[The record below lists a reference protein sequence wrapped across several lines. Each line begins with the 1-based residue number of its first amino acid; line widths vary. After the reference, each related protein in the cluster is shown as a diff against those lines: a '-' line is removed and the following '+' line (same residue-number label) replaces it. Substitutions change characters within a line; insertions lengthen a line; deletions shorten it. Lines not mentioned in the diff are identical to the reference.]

1 MTQVGGQPG
10 FSITVVIP
18 TYNNGVFLEQA
29 IASAYAQTVE
39 PSQVIV
45 VNDGSTDD
53 TEDRLRRL
61 STELPASFMWRSKAN
76 GGHSSARNFAL
87 GLATGTH
94 VAFLDGDDVWRS
106 QKLERQF
113 QHFASDPELVLSFT
127 GYTYT
132 YEGYQGAPGRDN
144 TPEVVSHENWDPD
157 PAQAL
162 RRLIAYLPIGP
173 MSTVLVRRDALARLP
188 PFDETLVIASDGR
201 LYLELVVRGMKMDFL
216 PEELVEYRWHGTN
229 LSRDIGLFWE
239 DVCALLD
246 SFYDEHSSQLT
257 DDMREYAR
265 FWRAH
270 WHLQTA
276 IDARRH
282 GDLARA
288 RRHIVRA
295 ARVRPG
301 AVRPGWARMLG
312 IGPAPRGPWP

>member
-1 MTQVGGQPG
+1 MTSYGDELAS
-10 FSITVVIP
+10 SISVIIP
-18 TYNNGVFLEQA
+18 AYNSTFIEETL
-29 IASAYAQTVE
+29 ASVYAQTVQ

-45 VNDGSTDD
+45 INDGSTDD

-61 STELPASFMWRSKAN
+61 SADLPPSFMWRSKPN
-76 GGHSSARNFAL
+76 GGHPTALNLAR
-87 GLATGTH
+87 GLAAGTY
-94 VAFLDGDDVWRS
+94 VAFMDSDDLWHP
-106 QKLERQF
+106 QKLERQL

-127 GYTYT
+127 GYTYI
-132 YEGYQGAPGRDN
+132 YEGYEEAPGRGN

-157 PAQAL
+157 PAKAL

-229 LSRDIGLFWE
+229 LSRDLGLFWE

-246 SFYDEHSSQLT
+246 SFYEEHSSQLT
-257 DDMREYAR
+257 DDMREHAR

-301 AVRPGWARMLG
+301 ALRPGWVRMLG
-312 IGPAPRGPWP
+312 IGRAPQGPWP